1 MIPVDETASPTTLTQ
16 FPFQDSKGAHETP
29 PPDVSIFVTCRHPP
43 ASMLLYVDT
52 YMFPFEPLAR
62 RQAELFPVYVHCWI
76 FDSVVPD
83 PVVTPVPIDCP
94 STVKFTVP
102 RAFVIAVKVTDCP

>member
-52 YMFPFEPLAR
+52 YMFPLESLAR
-62 RQAELFPVYVHCWI
+62 RQAELFPVYDHRWM
-76 FDSVVPD
+76 FDSVVPE
-83 PVVTPVPIDCP
+83 PVVTPVPTVWP
-94 STVKFTVP
+94 PTVKFTVP
-102 RAFVIAVKVTDCP
+102 GTLVVAVNVTD